1 MILGVE
7 PSLKY
12 TISSLALSNFLCS
25 QTCMLSMYRM
35 FCIVVVIGSGG
46 DVDKLW
52 ITVFDTSFAAN
63 ACSGEF
69 VTYPTDG
76 KGNCIT
82 SDNQ

>member
-12 TISSLALSNFLCS
+12 TISSLALSNFFIFFMCS

-35 FCIVVVIGSGG
+35 FCIVVVLGSGG

-63 ACSGEF
+63 ACSGDF

-76 KGNCIT
+76 KGMHH
-82 SDNQ
+82 